1 MNAHARSCQ
10 KLCSYQLL
18 ILPIAVLPLAHRM
31 IGRVLLVLFEEV
43 NDCSDYATLE
53 IIKDTCRL
61 DNRSNLDN
69 LRTSLSDLIVD
80 INLIQSKNSYLNLYV
95 IYMASFSVKAAV
107 FVLT

>member
-1 MNAHARSCQ
+1 VNAHARSYQ

-18 ILPIAVLPLAHRM
+18 SLPIAVLPLAHRM
-31 IGRVLLVLFEEV
+31 IGQVLLVLFEEV

-53 IIKDTCRL
+53 ITKDTCQL